1 MEKSN
6 NKKTFGYLTRILY
19 KFYLK
24 LKDRFDVGP
33 KSTDEEKYCVQICMK
48 LLDNTTSKLTFAP
61 VSESRF
67 IVNDDKQMFVVISDH
82 TINITNHVYS
92 YTVYIQDHSVY
103 VKLIKKFDSVLEQ
116 ERQTIQD
123 EIRRNIKHSLETILR
138 GLD

>member
-1 MEKSN
+1 MEKSD

-24 LKDRFDVGP
+24 LKDRFDVNP
-33 KSTDEEKYCVQICMK
+33 KPTDEEKYCVQICIK
-48 LLDNTTSKLTFAP
+48 LLDNNTSKLTFAP
-61 VSESRF
+61 VSQSRF
-67 IVNDDKQMFVVISDH
+67 IVNDDKQMFVVIGDH
-82 TINITNHVYS
+82 TINITNHIYS
-92 YTVYIQDHSVY
+92 YTVYVQDHSVY
-103 VKLIKKFDSVLEQ
+103 VKLIKKFDSVLEE

>member
-1 MEKSN
+1 MEK
-6 NKKTFGYLTRILY
+6 KDKRTLGYFTKLLY

-24 LKDRFDVGP
+24 LKDKFDP
-33 KSTDEEKYCVQICMK
+33 TPRITDEERYCLQICMR
-48 LLDNTTSKLTFAP
+48 LLDSLSSKLTFAP

-67 IVNDDKQMFVVISDH
+67 IVNEDKQMFVVINNH

-92 YTVYIQDHSVY
+92 YTVYIQDHSAYSKV
-103 VKLIKKFDSVLEQ
+103 IKKFDSILEE
-116 ERQTIQD
+116 ERQNIQD

>member
-1 MEKSN
+1 MEKSD

-33 KSTDEEKYCVQICMK
+33 KATDEEKYCVQICMK
-48 LLDNTTSKLTFAP
+48 LLDNTASKLTFAP

-67 IVNDDKQMFVVISDH
+67 IVNEEKQMFVVISGH

-92 YTVYIQDHSVY
+92 YTVYVQDSSVY
-103 VKLIKKFDSVLEQ
+103 TKLVRKFDSILEE
-116 ERQTIQD
+116 ERQSIQN